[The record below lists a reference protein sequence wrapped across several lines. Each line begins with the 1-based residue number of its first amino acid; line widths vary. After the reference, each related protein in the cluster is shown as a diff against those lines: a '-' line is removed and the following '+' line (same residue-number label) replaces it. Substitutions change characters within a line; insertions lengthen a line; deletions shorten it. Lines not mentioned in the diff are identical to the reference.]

1 MAIIASINNKVLL
14 KRNMN
19 ITLPKLVKSIRGCMA
34 HVRTSA
40 SKNDK
45 GQMETHQDWSLKTD
59 QFELVM
65 RNKVSFQGSSSKKN
79 FSCESSLSNMRAYI
93 KMPHS
98 NALVIKGPKHTKMIQ
113 GDNSF
118 VRLSPGVTNYIV
130 TNSENKFPEFSASST
145 MLNDRE
151 IEDANPR
158 SAEDLK
164 RSHNIARSS
173 SHKVSMKGKKTP
185 PKKEEKKAPSK
196 GKKK

>member
-1 MAIIASINNKVLL
+1 M
-14 KRNMN
+14 
-19 ITLPKLVKSIRGCMA
+19 
-34 HVRTSA
+34 
-40 SKNDK
+40 
-45 GQMETHQDWSLKTD
+45 KTD

-65 RNKVSFQGSSSKKN
+65 RNKVSFSGTSSKRN
-79 FSCESSLSNMRAYI
+79 FACESSLANMRAYI

-130 TNSENKFPEFSASST
+130 TNSENKFPEYSSTST
-145 MLNDRE
+145 MLNDHE

-158 SAEDLK
+158 SAEDLRK
-164 RSHNIARSS
+164 SHNIA
-173 SHKVSMKGKKTP
+173 VSMKGKKTP

-196 GKKK
+196 TKKK